1 MKTIWKEKK
10 SAAIVLGVWLIIMSV
25 LTILAPSAKEVTS
38 PSENGGL
45 PATASSV
52 VANKALEDAFPTQK
66 GIPLFVVFTQDVP
79 FSDDDIDQLALALE
93 MQASEQQA
101 TSIPLTQMSS
111 QTRKSFVSESGSTFF
126 MPILFNENLQTK
138 EVHEEVVKM
147 KKSIEKV
154 IDKEVSVEWTGP
166 AGIVSDTIS
175 LFSQADVVL
184 LLATIGIVFVLLLLI
199 YKSLV
204 FAVLPLIGAGIV
216 YGIVDRLLGLLGLSE
231 WVTIENQ
238 ALSIMTILL
247 FAVITDY
254 ALLIFSRYREELR
267 NGLSIEHAM
276 RLSVSHIREPIM
288 FSGGT
293 VLVSVLLLFTAF
305 YEPYRNFAPVFA
317 VAMVV
322 LLIAGLTLLPALFGL
337 VGRKAFWPLA
347 IDKPIRTNWWS
358 KLAESVTTKPLR
370 YIFVITIL
378 LSIGIFQALTANLS
392 FNLLE
397 SFPDDM
403 SSKKGYEQLA
413 QAFSEGELAPTTVM
427 LESEKDITE
436 FQLAEFVQAL
446 ESQEGVKEVRMEG
459 KPFAEDSLKQA
470 KLTLIWK
477 SNPYDTVAFDGLKT
491 LEEDDEDLLQQA
503 SIEKGSIQLAGE
515 TAKHANIQDINTTD
529 TVRVM
534 LLIAGAIFVML
545 WWQTKS
551 WRTGLLM
558 IGTILLSYGAS
569 LGFSVWLFDV
579 MFNVDT
585 VSYRIPLYTFV
596 FLVALGVDYSIMLMS
611 RIRQEAQVL
620 EPLEAIKRGL
630 IKTGGVISSAGLLL
644 AATFAVLIT
653 QPVVELQLFG
663 FTVAFGVLIDTFIVR
678 PMLLPALLTIQKR
691 K

>member
-1 MKTIWKEKK
+1 MKNMWKEKK
-10 SAAIVLGVWLIIMSV
+10 SAAIVLGVWLMIMTV
-25 LTILAPSAKEVTS
+25 LTISAPSAKEVTS

-52 VANKALEDAFPTQK
+52 VAKKALEDAFPSQK
-66 GIPLFVVFTQDVP
+66 GIPLFIVFKQDAP
-79 FSDDDIDQLALALE
+79 FSDDDIDHLASDVEKQANAQL
-93 MQASEQQA
+93 A
-101 TSIPLTQMSS
+101 TSIPLSQMTS
-111 QTRKSFVSESGSTFF
+111 QARQSFVSDAGSTFF
-126 MPILFNENLQTK
+126 MPILFNESLESN
-138 EVHEEVVKM
+138 EIHEEVVKM
-147 KKSIEKV
+147 KESIEENIEK
-154 IDKEVSVEWTGP
+154 DVSVEWTGP
-166 AGIVSDTIS
+166 AGIVSDTMT

-199 YKSLV
+199 YKSPV
-204 FAVLPLIGAGIV
+204 FALLPLIGAGIV

-267 NGLSIEHAM
+267 NGLTIDHAM
-276 RLSVSHIREPIM
+276 KVSVSHVREPIM

-293 VLVSVLLLFTAF
+293 VLVAVLLLFTAV

-337 VGRKAFWPLA
+337 VGRKAFWPLS
-347 IDKPIRTNWWS
+347 IDQPVRKNWWS
-358 KLAESVTTKPLR
+358 KLAANVTTKPWRFIL
-370 YIFVITIL
+370 IITTL
-378 LSIGIFQALTANLS
+378 LSIGIFQAFAASLS

-413 QAFSEGELAPTTVM
+413 QAFSEGELAPMTLL
-427 LESEKDITE
+427 LESEEDLSE
-436 FQLAEFVQAL
+436 LQFAEFIKVL
-446 ESQEGVKEVRMEG
+446 ERQEDVKEVRVEG
-459 KPFAEDSLKQA
+459 NPFAQNSLKQA

-477 SNPYDTVAFDGLKT
+477 SNPYDTAAFNALKN
-491 LEEDDEDLLQQA
+491 LEDSEEDLLQQA
-503 SIEKGSIQLAGE
+503 SIEEGSIQLAGE
-515 TAKHANIQDINTTD
+515 TAKHANIQDINTSD

-534 LLIAGAIFVML
+534 FLIAGAIFVML

-551 WRTGLLM
+551 WSTSLLM

-579 MFNVDT
+579 MFNVEA

-611 RIRQEAQVL
+611 RIKQESQVL
-620 EPLEAIKRGL
+620 EPIEAIKSGL
-630 IKTGGVISSAGLLL
+630 IATGGVISSAGLLL

-653 QPVVELQLFG
+653 QPVLELQLFG

-691 K
+691 

>member
-1 MKTIWKEKK
+1 MKAIWKDKK
-10 SAAIVLGVWLIIMSV
+10 SAAIVLGVWLVIMTM

-52 VANKALEDAFPTQK
+52 IAKKALEGAFPSQK
-66 GIPLFVVFTQDVP
+66 GIPLFVVFKQDAP
-79 FSDDDIDQLALALE
+79 FLHDDINHLASAVEKQAKVQL
-93 MQASEQQA
+93 A
-101 TSIPLTQMSS
+101 TSIPLTQMSP
-111 QTRKSFVSESGSTFF
+111 QTRQSFLSDDGSTFF
-126 MPILFNENLQTK
+126 MPILFNESLESK
-138 EVHEEVVKM
+138 EIHEEVVTM
-147 KKSIEKV
+147 KESVENYV
-154 IDKEVSVEWTGP
+154 DKDVSVEWTGP

-199 YKSLV
+199 YKSPV

-267 NGLSIEHAM
+267 NGLTIEHAM
-276 RLSVSHIREPIM
+276 KLSVAHVREPIL

-293 VLVSVLLLFTAF
+293 VLVAVLLLFTAV

-317 VAMVV
+317 TAIVV

-347 IDKPIRTNWWS
+347 IDQPTRTNWWS
-358 KLAESVTTKPLR
+358 KVAASVTSKPWR
-370 YIFVITIL
+370 YVFTITIIL
-378 LSIGIFQALTANLS
+378 GIGSVQAFTTNLS

-397 SFPDDM
+397 SFPDNM

-413 QAFSEGELAPTTVM
+413 EAFSEGELAPTT
-427 LESEKDITE
+427 LLLKSETNITE
-436 FQLAEFVQAL
+436 SQFSEFVKIL
-446 ESQEGVKEVRMEG
+446 EKQREVKEVRVEG
-459 KPFAEDSLKQA
+459 RPFADDSLTQA
-470 KLTLIWK
+470 KVTLIWE
-477 SNPYDTVAFDGLKT
+477 SNPYDTTTFHALKN
-491 LEEDDEDLLQQA
+491 LEQEEKELLQQA
-503 SIEKGSIQLAGE
+503 GIEEGSIQLSGE
-515 TAKHANIQDINTTD
+515 TAKHANIQELNTSD

-534 LLIAGAIFVML
+534 LLIVGAILIML

-551 WRTGLLM
+551 WLTGMLM
-558 IGTILLSYGAS
+558 IGTIVLSYGAS
-569 LGFSVWLFDV
+569 LGFSVWLFDL
-579 MFNVDT
+579 MFHVDT

-611 RIRQEAQVL
+611 RIQQEAKTL
-620 EPLEAIKRGL
+620 EPIHAIKSGL
-630 IKTGGVISSAGLLL
+630 IATGGVISSAGLLL

-653 QPVVELQLFG
+653 QPVLELQLFG

-691 K
+691 

>member
-1 MKTIWKEKK
+1 MKTMWKEKK
-10 SAAIVLGVWLIIMSV
+10 SATIVLGVWLIILTV

-38 PSENGGL
+38 PSANGGL

-52 VANKALEDAFPTQK
+52 IAKKALEDAFPSQK
-66 GIPLFVVFTQDVP
+66 GIPLFVVFKQDAP
-79 FSDDDIDQLALALE
+79 FLNGDINQFASAVEKQAKEQL
-93 MQASEQQA
+93 A
-101 TSIPLTQMSS
+101 TSIPLTQMSP
-111 QTRKSFVSESGSTFF
+111 QARQSFVSDDRSTFF
-126 MPILFNENLQTK
+126 MPILLEESLESK
-138 EVHEEVVKM
+138 EIHEEVLIMRESIVKY
-147 KKSIEKV
+147 
-154 IDKEVSVEWTGP
+154 IDKDVSVEWTGP
-166 AGIVSDTIS
+166 AGIVSDTMT

-184 LLATIGIVFVLLLLI
+184 LLATIGIVFILLLLI
-199 YKSLV
+199 YKSPV

-254 ALLIFSRYREELR
+254 ALLIFSRYREGLR
-267 NGLSIEHAM
+267 NGLTIEHAM
-276 RLSVSHIREPIM
+276 KLSVSHVREPIL

-293 VLVSVLLLFTAF
+293 VLVAVLLLFTAV
-305 YEPYRNFAPVFA
+305 YEPYRNFAPVFS

-347 IDKPIRTNWWS
+347 IDQPVRINWWS
-358 KLAESVTTKPLR
+358 KVAASVTSKPWR
-370 YIFVITIL
+370 YVFTITFIL
-378 LSIGIFQALTANLS
+378 GIGTVQALTSTLS

-397 SFPDDM
+397 SFPDNM

-413 QAFSEGELAPTTVM
+413 QAFSEGELAPTTLL
-427 LESEKDITE
+427 LESENNITE
-436 FQLAEFVQAL
+436 SQFTKFVNML
-446 ESQEGVKEVRMEG
+446 EKQHEVREVRIEG
-459 KPFAEDSLKQA
+459 SPFSDASLTQA
-470 KLTLIWK
+470 KVTLIWK
-477 SNPYDTVAFDGLKT
+477 SNPYDTTTFNALNK
-491 LEEDDEDLLQQA
+491 LEQEEEKYLQQA
-503 SIEKGSIQLAGE
+503 GIEEGSIQLSGE
-515 TAKHANIQDINTTD
+515 TAKHANIQEVNTSD

-534 LLIAGAIFVML
+534 YLIVGAIFIML

-551 WRTGLLM
+551 WLTGLLM
-558 IGTILLSYGAS
+558 IGTIVLSYGAS
-569 LGFSVWLFDV
+569 LGFSIWLVDV
-579 MFNVDT
+579 MFQVEA

-611 RIRQEAQVL
+611 RIQQEAKTL
-620 EPLEAIKRGL
+620 DPIEAIKSGL
-630 IKTGGVISSAGLLL
+630 ITTGGVISSAGLLL

-653 QPVVELQLFG
+653 QPVLELQLFG

-691 K
+691 